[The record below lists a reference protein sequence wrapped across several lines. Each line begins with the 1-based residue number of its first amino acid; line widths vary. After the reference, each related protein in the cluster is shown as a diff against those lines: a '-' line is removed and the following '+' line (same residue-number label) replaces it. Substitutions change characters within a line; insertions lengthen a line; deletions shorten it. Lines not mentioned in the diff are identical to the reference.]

1 MIKVI
6 NENDIRI
13 ANNIERCRL
22 LIAIIERTSNI
33 YTRYKNTLKECEN
46 MNEITKETR
55 KESFKKN
62 RKKQKDKINI

>member
-13 ANNIERCRL
+13 ASNIERCRL

-33 YTRYKNTLKECEN
+33 YTRRKNTLKGC
-46 MNEITKETR
+46 
-55 KESFKKN
+55 
-62 RKKQKDKINI
+62 